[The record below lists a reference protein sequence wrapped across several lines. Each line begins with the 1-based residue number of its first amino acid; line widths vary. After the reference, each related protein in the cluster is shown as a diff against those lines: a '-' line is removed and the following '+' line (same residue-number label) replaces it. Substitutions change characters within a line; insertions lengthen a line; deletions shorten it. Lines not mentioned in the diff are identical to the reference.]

1 MHPNP
6 AFRSEGTALNLAFAR
21 TRGFGTLCVN
31 GDAGP
36 MLSHVPFWLN
46 DDATGGELHLVRSNP
61 IARAVTGPVAAV
73 IAVMGPDGYISP
85 DWYGDP
91 AQVPTWNYVAVH
103 LRGHLHPADPD
114 DMRRHLDRVSAH
126 FEDRLAP
133 KKPWT
138 VDKMPEEALAR
149 MMRGILP
156 FRFTLDSV
164 EGTWKLNQNKTE
176 AARLG
181 AAQAVRASRIGH
193 EVETLSQLMRDGPPP
208 MDSDTPFPYL

>member
-138 VDKMPEEALAR
+138 VDKMPEEALTR
-149 MMRGILP
+149 MMRGIVP